1 MTTGTSPQ
9 QAPVPLSASDITTVW
24 LEGALGLRRLADVQA
39 QPLGVERGFVGQT
52 LRVSFRVGD
61 RRTAETVVVKLPAAG
76 VRARATLAPLR
87 YGEREARFY
96 TELAAGCP
104 LPTAHCHLA
113 ALDTATGDAALV
125 LQDLGDGD
133 AGDDLAGCPPDQAA
147 ALVRQLGAFHARHW
161 GVAADRY
168 PWLPRFDQDQ
178 PDRYYD
184 VLWRRMKHRHGDV
197 IPPDFVA
204 IGDRLGHELAAFRVR
219 MATPPLTI
227 THGDLRTDN
236 LVFYPGHAVV
246 LDWQVIAWARGP
258 LDLGYFLTQ
267 SFEPERRRAFE
278 SELLAAYH
286 RALVDGGVTGYTLAA
301 CRDDMRLGCLQ
312 NAATFVLAGGSLD
325 FSGDRAR
332 ALLHATLQR
341 ITAAVA
347 DWRPFEV
354 LAGG

>member
-1 MTTGTSPQ
+1 LTDTVQPL
-9 QAPVPLSASDITTVW
+9 PVPLTAADITTAW
-24 LEGALGLRRLADVQA
+24 LETALGLRNLADVHA
-39 QPLGVERGFVGQT
+39 EPLGVERGFVGQT
-52 LRVSFRVGD
+52 FRVSYRVGD
-61 RRTAETVVVKLPAAG
+61 RRPAETVVVKLPAASA
-76 VRARATLAPLR
+76 RARATLAPLR

-96 TELAAGCP
+96 TELAAGSP
-104 LPTAHCHLA
+104 LATAHCHVA
-113 ALDTATGDAALV
+113 ALDPATGDAALV

-133 AGDDLAGCPPDQAA
+133 AGDDLAGCPPDQAS
-147 ALVRQLGAFHARHW
+147 ALLRQLGAFHARHW
-161 GVAADRY
+161 GAAADHH

-204 IGDRLGHELAAFRVR
+204 IGDRLGGELAVFRAR

-236 LVFYPGHAVV
+236 LVFYPGRAVV
-246 LDWQVIAWARGP
+246 LDWQVVAWARGP

-267 SFEPERRRAFE
+267 SFDPELRRAFE
-278 SELLAAYH
+278 PELLAGYH
-286 RALVDGGVTGYTLAA
+286 RALIDGGVMDYSLAA

-325 FSGDRAR
+325 FSGERAR
-332 ALLHATLQR
+332 ALLPATLQR

-347 DWRPFEV
+347 DWCPFAL